1 MSPSLP
7 DTTLIQAV
15 ATFASK
21 VDHQRRRSL
30 APDTKHSWAAPNVEV
45 LFPSEFRSANRDRS
59 CT

>member
-7 DTTLIQAV
+7 DTALIQAV

-30 APDTKHSWAAPNVEV
+30 APDTKHSWAGPNVEV
-45 LFPSEFRSANRDRS
+45 YLTPGIPK
-59 CT
+59 C